1 MKLEPISSNTFG
13 LNKQTKIM
21 YTKPYTK
28 IITDTVKLANG
39 KKILYSKTYE
49 GNTLTSKLSYLK
61 NAAGEWVK
69 SRLRY
74 YKGGKVV
81 KTLNSEKEV

>member
-39 KKILYSKTYE
+39 KMILYSKTYE

-81 KTLNSEKEV
+81 KTLDSQKEV

>member
-81 KTLNSEKEV
+81 KTLDSQKEV

>member
-39 KKILYSKTYE
+39 KRILYSKTYE

-81 KTLNSEKEV
+81 KTLDSQKEV

>member
-39 KKILYSKTYE
+39 KRILYSKTYE

-81 KTLNSEKEV
+81 KTLDSVSSN